1 VPHKIPETMTKP
13 GAEEL
18 AAKIRRYWAD
28 RGHAAEIW
36 IEPLNSGF
44 VVRSALRGA
53 LPQNDPR

>member
-1 VPHKIPETMTKP
+1 MTKP